1 MPSHRGIRRTVEP
14 RGLGFVRAEPTETGR
29 PGYDPRDL
37 LKLYLYG
44 YLQQIRSSRR
54 LEAECGRNLEG
65 MWLLR
70 RVTPDYKS
78 IAEFRRMHREAVTE
92 AAAEWVRFAREVG
105 LVRGEWVAIDG
116 SKFRAVSSA
125 QRLRERDSVQRYLD
139 QMESADE
146 QDDEVVIEPTA
157 AQTALAKL
165 KSDPE
170 PEARFTG
177 TANGKAPA
185 YNVPTAVDAA
195 HALIVAHKVTTE
207 ANDQR
212 SRLPLAEAAKQAVGN
227 PASLNALADAG
238 YFNGEQ
244 VERCEAEGSVPHVPA
259 NRSVNNQG
267 GGKLFDR
274 TAFVYDEKTDTF
286 RCPAQQT
293 LTRKQLHCR
302 DRTVIDEAK
311 PVICA
316 SCPLKANCTT
326 GSRRRGQRHLHEAAL
341 QRMEQRTTANV
352 MRLRK
357 SIVEHLF
364 ASLKYRIFGHPRFL
378 WRGLGGAQTE
388 ISLATMVYNL
398 KRMLNVLG
406 PQNLA
411 AAFAHSLPRPAR
423 VTATLQKNQKT
434 VLRNRSTVSIYT
446 PRKLR
451 FVTDSYGRLS
461 CR

>member
-1 MPSHRGIRRTVEP
+1 MGYIRGEAREQTTMFPVTLDELIPADHLCRVIEAFAARLNLG
-14 RGLGFVRAEPTETGR
+14 GLGFVRAEPAETGR

-54 LEAECGRNLEG
+54 LEAECCRNVEV
-65 MWLLR
+65 MWLLQ
-70 RVTPDYKS
+70 RVTPDHKS

-92 AAAEWVRFAREVG
+92 AGAELVRFAREMG
-105 LVRGEWVAIDG
+105 LIRGEWVAIDG

-125 QRLRERDSVQRYLD
+125 QRVRERDSVQRYLD

-146 QDDEVVIEPTA
+146 QEEVVIEPTA
-157 AQTALAKL
+157 VQTALEKL

-170 PEARFTG
+170 PEARFMR

-185 YNVPTAVDAA
+185 YNVQTAVDAA

-212 SRLPLAEAAKQAVGN
+212 SLLPMAEAAKQAVGN
-227 PASLNALADAG
+227 PASLNAVADAG

-244 VERCEAEGSVPHVPA
+244 VERCEAEGIVPHVPA

-293 LTRKQLHCR
+293 LTRKQLHR
-302 DRTVIDEAK
+302 KDRTVIYEAK

-326 GSRRRGQRHLHEAAL
+326 GSRRLVQRHLHEAAL

-357 SIVEHLF
+357 SIVEHPF
-364 ASLKYRIFGHPRFL
+364 ATLKYRIFGHPRFL
-378 WRGLGGAQTE
+378 LRGLVGAQTE

-398 KRMLNVLG
+398 KRMVNVLG
-406 PQNLA
+406 AQNLA
-411 AAFAHSLPRPAR
+411 AALAH
-423 VTATLQKNQKT
+423 
-434 VLRNRSTVSIYT
+434 
-446 PRKLR
+446 
-451 FVTDSYGRLS
+451 
-461 CR
+461 